1 MTEVISIRFKNKGK
15 IYYFDPA
22 GQQYSEGDNVIVET
36 SKGLEY
42 TWCSEGNHEVDDS
55 LVVQPLMPAVRKA
68 TPEDDARYE
77 DNKKKETE
85 AFAICEEKILKHG
98 MDMKL
103 VDVEYSF
110 DGSKILFFF
119 TSDGRV
125 DFRDLVKDLA
135 SVFKTRIELRQ
146 IGVRD
151 ESRMLGGLGIC
162 GRPFCCSQFLDEF
175 HPVSI
180 KMAKTQGLSLNPAKI
195 SGTCGRLMCCLKYEQ
210 AAYEDLIKQAPK
222 IDSFVDTVD
231 GKGSIVGVNLFRG
244 NAKVRLEDA
253 NDNTLHTYGFEDIE
267 VLGGKARR
275 AEYIAAKAEGRL
287 EEAGFRPSPKPK
299 EEPMPEVTFLSET
312 DAEAE
317 EPAPVSEVTAEQHD
331 AGHGKRSSRRGRGRS
346 RHGGPKPKSISE
358 SGAENTAEKA
368 QSQENRPKQEH
379 ASHSRR
385 HRSGGKKPKVQSA
398 DAQNARPK
406 QENQQQ
412 KQASGQKQEHGGQN
426 GQQGGSQKKNSRR
439 RYYRHKK
446 PGSGA
451 PSGS

>member
-15 IYYFDPA
+15 VYFFDPA

-55 LVVQPLMPAVRKA
+55 LVVPPLMPAVRKA
-68 TPEDDARYE
+68 TAEDDARYE
-77 DNKKKETE
+77 ENKKKEAE
-85 AFAICEEKILKHG
+85 AFAVCEEKILKHG

-103 VDVEYSF
+103 VEVEYSF

-180 KMAKTQGLSLNPAKI
+180 KMAKTQGLSLNPTKI

-210 AAYEDLIKQAPK
+210 EAYEDLIKKAPK
-222 IDSFVDTVD
+222 IDAFVDTVD
-231 GKGSIVGVNLFRG
+231 GKGSIASVNLFKG

-253 NDNTLHTYGFEDIE
+253 GDNTLHTYAFEDME

-299 EEPMPEVTFLSET
+299 EEPLPEVTYVNE
-312 DAEAE
+312 EAAPE
-317 EPAPVSEVTAEQHD
+317 EPAEVLPEEVPEKPEGQ
-331 AGHGKRSSRRGRGRS
+331 HGKHSSRRGKGRS
-346 RHGGPKPKSISE
+346 RHGGKPKPAPE
-358 SGAENTAEKA
+358 VRTEGSGQQ
-368 QSQENRPKQEH
+368 QSGEDRPKQEH
-379 ASHSRR
+379 QSHSRR
-385 HRSGGKKPKVQSA
+385 HRSGGKKPKGPA
-398 DAQNARPK
+398 PEGQNARPK
-406 QENQQQ
+406 QEGQHPQPQ
-412 KQASGQKQEHGGQN
+412 KQGQGQKQPKE
-426 GQQGGSQKKNSRR
+426 GQQGGGQKKNSHR
-439 RYYRHKK
+439 RYYKRKK
-446 PGSGA
+446 PSGQA
-451 PSGS
+451 PRSDS